1 MLELAAASL
10 KNEID
15 VVRGDLTDGH
25 LAGKLPSGLF
35 LKNLAVFLENNVI
48 YALKPTA
55 TDAGHLPIAHAGA
68 GSFMT
73 LHVNMSS

>member
-1 MLELAAASL
+1 LLELAAASL

-35 LKNLAVFLENNVI
+35 LKNLA
-48 YALKPTA
+48 ALSEHDIIDTFKPFSADTVS
-55 TDAGHLPIAHAGA
+55 LLI
-68 GSFMT
+68 
-73 LHVNMSS
+73 